1 MEPNVDGLIPLPRT
15 SLKLREIYGTA
26 PGYQS
31 LWAGA
36 VKGTFPTTQRGGRL
50 FVAATDLPV
59 IARAFGLI
67 EPAPVVA

>member
-1 MEPNVDGLIPLPRT
+1 METSIDGLIPLPRT

-59 IARAFGLI
+59 VARAFGLT
-67 EPAPVVA
+67 EKTPPVA

>member
-36 VKGTFPTTQRGGRL
+36 VKGTW
-50 FVAATDLPV
+50 
-59 IARAFGLI
+59 
-67 EPAPVVA
+67 